1 MILRSLVL
9 KPWRIFLVL
18 VVRWGV
24 TDRPLWGINKGVIK
38 KSRGYSK
45 ADRSIQVLPSPPQ
58 LLPPSPTQIFSL
70 PYAPLLSGL
79 TILIW
84 GQMNQNWNPAQFFT
98 ICTLT
103 MRLLNLPS
111 LSCLILQSLIL
122 SCIHRVIKTHP
133 TVTAIHLACF
143 RIHLFIHFWQT
154 GMAHSLLQSKYMKW
168 MEIVLM
174 RV

>member
-1 MILRSLVL
+1 M
-9 KPWRIFLVL
+9 
-18 VVRWGV
+18 
-24 TDRPLWGINKGVIK
+24 GVIK

-45 ADRSIQVLPSPPQ
+45 ANRSIQVLPSPHQ
-58 LLPPSPTQIFSL
+58 LLPSSLTQIFSL

-98 ICTLT
+98 ICTFLT
-103 MRLLNLPS
+103 MHLLNLPS

-133 TVTAIHLACF
+133 TFTAIHLACF
-143 RIHLFIHFWQT
+143 CIHLFIHF
-154 GMAHSLLQSKYMKW
+154 
-168 MEIVLM
+168 
-174 RV
+174 